1 MRYRS
6 LPLLV
11 AALLAP
17 IPAHA
22 QFLSAA
28 VGRIQTVAH
37 WMTGIGGSLFVIGMV
52 WFFVQATLGSPG
64 GEGSGGL
71 GGQWSGKAWRYLLGM
86 CGGGFLMMMSGGL
99 FSFLSSGS

>member
-37 WMTGIGGSLFVIGMV
+37 WMTGIDARQPWKGPTGSARETSILDKVPPMV
-52 WFFVQATLGSPG
+52 A
-64 GEGSGGL
+64 
-71 GGQWSGKAWRYLLGM
+71 
-86 CGGGFLMMMSGGL
+86 
-99 FSFLSSGS
+99 